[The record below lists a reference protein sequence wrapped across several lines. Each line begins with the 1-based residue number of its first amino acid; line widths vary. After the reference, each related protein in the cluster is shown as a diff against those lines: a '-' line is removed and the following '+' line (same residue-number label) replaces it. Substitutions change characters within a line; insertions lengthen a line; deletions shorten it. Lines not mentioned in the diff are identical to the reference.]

1 MACQASLS
9 DRGLSRQEYLSILAN
24 TGCHILLENYISCF
38 PSHQPPWVPGAARI
52 PVTQAAAPPPHLAL
66 TEANPRPSG
75 QPQELNPSGRPT
87 CRGGNKTTIET
98 QGHMW
103 LRKKTL
109 NLPTSCTS
117 FRLNPH
123 NQLRRLCVYEIYKR
137 PLRAPTKENALALIA
152 VVVGSKNTQEWDNI
166 IIWPTPTAGPEIST
180 VLEGILRRGQALS
193 LWSRSTDSKTLYYQR
208 TNPRE
213 YQIVRIH
220 RKETTWIQDP
230 ASPNHQQHPVQDA
243 SSKQQIKQTYQPNH
257 QQTGLSP
264 HSAMPI
270 RGKTNKQINTKPQH
284 KSHPIRSLHKPL
296 DQP

>member
-1 MACQASLS
+1 M
-9 DRGLSRQEYLSILAN
+9 
-24 TGCHILLENYISCF
+24 
-38 PSHQPPWVPGAARI
+38 
-52 PVTQAAAPPPHLAL
+52 
-66 TEANPRPSG
+66 
-75 QPQELNPSGRPT
+75 
-87 CRGGNKTTIET
+87 
-98 QGHMW
+98 
-103 LRKKTL
+103 
-109 NLPTSCTS
+109 
-117 FRLNPH
+117 
-123 NQLRRLCVYEIYKR
+123 
-137 PLRAPTKENALALIA
+137 
-152 VVVGSKNTQEWDNI
+152 VVGSKNTQEWDNI

-264 HSAMPI
+264 HSAMPN
-270 RGKTNKQINTKPQH
+270 RGKTNKNSTQISYYTKLTQTSGPTLRGQ
-284 KSHPIRSLHKPL
+284 KQKRRKNSTFFKERIQLSLKPWKRDL
-296 DQP
+296 KQSNLKRK